1 MPIQQTRSL
10 VAAALAA
17 VLLGGGHAA
26 CGGAGDAAGATG
38 SQQDNTGSGQGAT
51 TTAALSPQGTGNPF
65 ADAITAASHMPMTAE
80 ALAGGIATATKMKG
94 SADSPAAELRSGL
107 THLLTEHVYL
117 AGIAVATAYQAGA
130 ESPEFKLAADAVDDN
145 SQRVAAAIGK
155 VAPDEEEGFLE
166 RWRNHVNDFVT
177 YAVGAKTQDEDAKK
191 RAVGNLTA
199 YATSSGAFFE
209 KISGGTMKAKD
220 VEASFNEHIGML
232 AKAVDA
238 FAVSGTN
245 GYRLLKEAA
254 GHMPMMAEYL
264 ADGVDKAT
272 RGEGDPNDE
281 ASALRA
287 TLTDYLTS
295 HVYLAGVAVFTAY
308 TAGADSAAF
317 EASAAAVDSN
327 SKDIAKAVG
336 GIAGEDEGDAFYDSW
351 AKHVADFVAYAVAAA
366 GNDQAGKDKALAN
379 LDAYR
384 KSVGAFFQT
393 ITNGTIPAS
402 AVEEEFKVHIETTA
416 GVIDSLKAALVKYG
430 TPQSPASPEQ
440 PGQHNAA
447 PALK

>member
-1 MPIQQTRSL
+1 MRIKQTRSL
-10 VAAALAA
+10 VAASLAA
-17 VLLGGGHAA
+17 VLLGGGLAA
-26 CGGAGDAAGATG
+26 CGGDDDKAAAAPVD
-38 SQQDNTGSGQGAT
+38 SQTQDNTGDSQQGGT

-65 ADAITAASHMPMTAE
+65 ADAITAAGHMPMTAK

-117 AGIAVATAYQAGA
+117 AGIAVATAYHAGA
-130 ESPEFKLAADAVDDN
+130 DSPEFKLAADAVDDN
-145 SQRVAAAIGK
+145 SKRVAAAIGT

-166 RWRNHVNDFVT
+166 RWRNHVNDFVG
-177 YAVGAKTQDEDAKK
+177 YAVGAKTEDEAAKK
-191 RAVGNLTA
+191 KAVSNLTA
-199 YATSSGAFFE
+199 YAKSSGAFFE
-209 KISGGTMKAKD
+209 KISGGTMKADD

-238 FAVSGTN
+238 FAAGDTEA
-245 GYRLLKEAA
+245 YKLLKAAA

-272 RGEGDPNDE
+272 KGEGDPNDE

-327 SKDIAKAVG
+327 SKDISKAVG
-336 GIAGEDEGDAFYDSW
+336 SIAGDEKGDAFYDSW
-351 AKHVADFVAYAVAAA
+351 SKHVNDFVGYAVAAA

-384 KSVGAFFQT
+384 MSVAAFFET

-402 AVEEEFKVHIETTA
+402 AVEEEFKTHIEATA
-416 GVIDSLKAALVKYG
+416 GVIDSLKAALVK
-430 TPQSPASPEQ
+430 
-440 PGQHNAA
+440 
-447 PALK
+447 